1 MTAMCDVAFLLLS
14 FFILTTKF
22 KPSEALAVTIPSSV
36 EAKIAPS
43 DSIVLITIDNKGKVF
58 LSMDEKNPEKE
69 QIIQAAASYK
79 NVMLSA
85 AQLKALAAQP
95 FIGVPIANLSQQL
108 AVPKDKLTN
117 AAMPGIPV
125 QDTTKNEMNEWMRAL
140 NEVYLGKKMNL
151 LMKGDNDAKY
161 PSFNNVVKAM
171 KKNNITRFKIVTN
184 MEGVPKGTALAQVPE
199 KERD

>member
-1 MTAMCDVAFLLLS
+1 
-14 FFILTTKF
+14 
-22 KPSEALAVTIPSSV
+22 
-36 EAKIAPS
+36 
-43 DSIVLITIDNKGKVF
+43 
-58 LSMDEKNPEKE
+58 MDEKNPEKE